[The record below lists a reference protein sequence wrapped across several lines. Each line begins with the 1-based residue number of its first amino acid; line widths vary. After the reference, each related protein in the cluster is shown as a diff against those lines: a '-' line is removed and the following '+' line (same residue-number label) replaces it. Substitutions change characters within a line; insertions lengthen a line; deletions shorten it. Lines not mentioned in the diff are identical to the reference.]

1 MSDFLR
7 RCCRLRT
14 SFGVAIEETSGIPVG
29 LEYPHQQFP
38 LLYLRLRHAA
48 VALDAIEQSPDTANF
63 GGSSVVANKLQH
75 AVGVR
80 RFPVHTR
87 LKAAV
92 VAPPH
97 EIIPLSNHKLLPGS
111 HNVHSVVDGE

>member
-1 MSDFLR
+1 M
-7 RCCRLRT
+7 
-14 SFGVAIEETSGIPVG
+14 AIEEASGIPVG

-38 LLYLRLRHAA
+38 LLDLRLRRAA

-63 GGSSVVANKLQH
+63 RGRWVVAIELQH

-97 EIIPLSNHKLLPGS
+97 EIIPLSTHKLLPGS
-111 HNVHSVVDGE
+111 HNVHSLFDGG